1 MSQPEEVVA
10 RDQQKIIGKCGEAM
24 DLILA
29 KNMKYGSSFRASGYF
44 GCFIDIR
51 NVMSRL
57 IQLSYTGFKEGKW
70 DKATLRD
77 KLADI
82 RNFAV
87 LAEICL
93 DEDLFVGSPD
103 ADKEL
108 FEKLVEAGLKFRK
121 ERWQDE

>member
-1 MSQPEEVVA
+1 MSQPEEQVLL
-10 RDQQKIIGKCGEAM
+10 DQEQIRAKNNKSLELM
-24 DLILA
+24 LK
-29 KNMKYGSSFRASGYF
+29 KNMKYGSSFRAGGYL

-57 IQLSYTGFKEGKW
+57 IQLSYAGFRDNKW
-70 DKATLRD
+70 NKAALRD

-93 DEDLFVGSPD
+93 DEGLFVGAPD

-108 FEKLVEAGLKFRK
+108 FKKLIEAGLKFRK
-121 ERWQDE
+121 ERWTDE